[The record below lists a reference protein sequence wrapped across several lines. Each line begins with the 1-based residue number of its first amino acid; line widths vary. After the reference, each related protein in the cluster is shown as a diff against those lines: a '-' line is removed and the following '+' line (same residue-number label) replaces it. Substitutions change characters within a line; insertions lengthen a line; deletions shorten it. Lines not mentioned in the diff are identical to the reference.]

1 MAEEKPEGTPPEGTP
16 PEGTPPEGTP
26 PEGTPPKETKPED
39 VNWEQRYKDL
49 QVESTKS
56 SQEAAGLRT
65 RVEEL
70 EQPPEEPPE
79 DDLDLGDEEGFV
91 DQKTV
96 KKLVNTAVQQAISQ
110 VRTQSANAYFRR
122 TYKDLVEHE
131 NVIAGLL
138 RNPKNPE
145 KLKGKSPEERI
156 DAAVKEFSALTEEAV
171 TKAKADAETEAK
183 AKEEAKRKALG
194 LGSTATSTPAG
205 DEGEKSD
212 AEELADRKRQSAK
225 KRGL

>member
-16 PEGTPPEGTP
+16 PERTPPEGTP
-26 PEGTPPKETKPED
+26 PEGTPPKETKPEE

-49 QVESTKS
+49 QVENTKS
-56 SQEAAGLRT
+56 SQRATTAEA

-70 EQPPEEPPE
+70 ERPPEEPDE
-79 DDLDLGDEEGFV
+79 DLDVDEEGFV
-91 DQKTV
+91 DGKTV
-96 KKLVNTAVQQAISQ
+96 TKIVNAAVQKAVGQ

-122 TYKDLVEHE
+122 TYKDLVKHE

-156 DAAVKEFSALTEEAV
+156 DAAVEEFNALTEEA
-171 TKAKADAETEAK
+171 KAEAKTEAEAEAK
-183 AKEEAKRKALG
+183 AKEKAKAEASG

-205 DEGEKSD
+205 EEGEKSD
-212 AEELADRKRQSAK
+212 AEELADRKARSAK
-225 KRGL
+225 KRNL